1 MHFGARPLGEPA
13 AISSYLYTSVWY
25 SLPKRPGS
33 RNAFAVSPST
43 VDMANDGSNGS
54 PFSQKLEVPEALTFD
69 DVLLRPKESRVEP
82 DEADVST
89 RVSSNVELTIPV
101 LSAAMDTVTESGL
114 AIAMA
119 REGGLGVLHRNMSV
133 EETAAEVERVKRADE
148 LVIRR
153 ENVVTA
159 SPDQPVREVD
169 AMMEHE
175 GVSGAPVV
183 DEDDAVLGIIS
194 GTDIRPY
201 LEVGES
207 DAVSEAMTDE
217 VITASEDIDAREAL
231 ELMYDHK
238 IERVPVVDDDDRL
251 VGLVTMQGV
260 LARREHTDAARDE
273 SGSLLIGVAVGPFEE
288 ERAVAADEAGADV
301 VFIDCAHAHN
311 LNVLDSARAIK
322 AEVDA
327 DVVVGNVGTR
337 EAAEAAVDFADGLK
351 VGIGPGSICTT
362 RVVSGAGMPQ
372 ITAVAQ
378 VADVAQREDVP
389 VIADGGIRY
398 SGDAIKAIAAGAD
411 AVMLGSYF
419 AGTDEA
425 PGRVIT
431 MNGKRYKQYRG
442 MGSVGAMSEGGG
454 DRYLKDAEE
463 DEEFVPEGV
472 EAATPYKGPL
482 SSELHQLVGGMRSG
496 MGYVGAETLTDFKE
510 RAEFVRVS
518 QAGQTEGHPHD
529 VTITDEAPNY
539 SPE

>member
-1 MHFGARPLGEPA
+1 
-13 AISSYLYTSVWY
+13 
-25 SLPKRPGS
+25 
-33 RNAFAVSPST
+33 
-43 VDMANDGSNGS
+43 MANDDR

-89 RVSSNVELTIPV
+89 RVSRNVELNIPV
-101 LSAAMDTVTESGL
+101 LSAAMDTVTESDL
-114 AIAMA
+114 AAEMA
-119 REGGLGVLHRNMSV
+119 REGGLGVLHRNMTV

-153 ENVVTA
+153 ESVVTA
-159 SPDQPVREVD
+159 SPDQTVSEVD
-169 AMMEHE
+169 TMMGRE

-183 DEDDAVLGIIS
+183 DDDDRVLGIIS
-194 GTDIRPY
+194 ATDIRPF

-207 DAVSEAMTDE
+207 DAVKEAMTDE
-217 VITASEDIDAREAL
+217 VITAGEDVTAREAL

-260 LARREHTDAARDE
+260 LARREHENAARDDD
-273 SGSLLIGVAVGPFEE
+273 GALLVGVAVGPFEE

-301 VFIDCAHAHN
+301 LFIDCAHAHN

-322 AEVDA
+322 DTVEA

-372 ITAVAQ
+372 ITAVSE
-378 VADVAQREDVP
+378 VADVAAPEGVP

-472 EAATPYKGPL
+472 EAATPYKGRL
-482 SSELHQLVGGMRSG
+482 SDELHQLVGGMRSG
-496 MGYVGAETLTDFKE
+496 MGYVGAETLPGFKE
-510 RAEFVRVS
+510 RAEFIRVS

-539 SPE
+539 TPE